1 MKEQKA
7 IAKLKEGNI
16 SGLKALVRKYQVQ
29 AVRTAYLITRDRPLA
44 EDIVQA
50 AFLRAYERIEQ
61 FDSGR
66 PFGPWFL
73 RSVANDALKA
83 VTRDKHHLS
92 LEAERGRGDATLA
105 DFLADLD
112 PGPEEVVEATQ
123 ARQAVRDALDELPPE
138 QRATIA
144 LYYYLDL
151 SVAETAER
159 LSCPP
164 GTIKWRLHA
173 ARERLRRLLRPKLWP
188 TGSESGR

>member
-7 IAKLKEGNI
+7 IEKLKAGDI
-16 SGLKALVRKYQVQ
+16 GGLKALVRQYQVQ
-29 AVRTAYLITRDRPLA
+29 AVRTAYLITRDRARA

-50 AFLRAYERIEQ
+50 AFIRAYERIDQ

-83 VTRDKHHLS
+83 VTRGKAHLS
-92 LEAERGRGDATLA
+92 LEAERGRGEATLA

-112 PGPEEVVEATQ
+112 PGPEEIVEAAE
-123 ARQAVRDALDELPPE
+123 ARQAVWDALGELPPE
-138 QRATIA
+138 QRAAIV

-151 SVAETAER
+151 SVAETATR
-159 LSCPP
+159 LSCPL

-173 ARERLRRLLRPKLWP
+173 ARERMRRLLRSKLWP
-188 TGSESGR
+188 TGSESEC